1 MAGWLR
7 QPVNASN
14 LLVGEILVRI
24 YRPRSRGPRLSSSG
38 ETAPPADGM
47 ISPGI
52 DPDDVLMGLGGVA
65 LIAGQPEQRYQAGR
79 LLDFLVDGLR
89 PRDFD

>member
-1 MAGWLR
+1 
-7 QPVNASN
+7 
-14 LLVGEILVRI
+14 
-24 YRPRSRGPRLSSSG
+24 
-38 ETAPPADGM
+38 M